1 MSPKTDNKRMPLV
14 ETESLV
20 IKSYNLGDADRIV
33 VFLTRDHGVVRG
45 VAKGAKRLKSKFG
58 SGLEPF
64 SIVRAEYFEK
74 ESVELVSIQKI
85 DLVRS
90 NFAAASNPDFLQKFS
105 YLGDLLITLSPP
117 HDPNE
122 TLYRMVRA
130 CVETA
135 ADDPESLASTG
146 VYFELWMLRLAG
158 YMPDWSKCDRCGR
171 SFDDAESADIR
182 GDFHLICAN
191 CRRSA
196 GGRVLTGS
204 ARAVSVAARRLS
216 PVDFSK
222 FTVECDEDLRFLSAL
237 MKQMISTAIGR
248 EVVGETSLAIIV

>member
-1 MSPKTDNKRMPLV
+1 MPLV

-74 ESVELVSIQKI
+74 ESSELVSIQKV
-85 DLVRS
+85 DLVQS

-122 TLYRMVRA
+122 TLYRMVKA

-135 ADDPESLASTG
+135 ANDPETIDSTG

-158 YMPDWSKCDRCGR
+158 YMPDWNKCDQCGR
-171 SFDDAESADIR
+171 AFDETEDTSVRA
-182 GDFHLICAN
+182 DFHLMGEE
-191 CRRSA
+191 CRRAA

-204 ARAVSVAARRLS
+204 MRGIAAAARRLS
-216 PVDFSK
+216 PADFAA
-222 FTVECDEDLRFLSAL
+222 FAAGLVEDLKFLSIL
-237 MKQMISTAIGR
+237 LKQMISQAIGR
-248 EVVGETSLAIIV
+248 EVVGETSLKV